1 MNREDALLHWVWLA
15 GALGP
20 GGVHVRDVLDAF
32 GTPQAL
38 YEARFSQDLSALLSP
53 GQLHAVQH
61 TQPQSAARV
70 LARCGQLGVHI
81 ATWDDEEYPASLRL
95 MEDPPPVVYY
105 KGDISVL
112 QPDVFTFAIIGA
124 RRPSAYGLEATS
136 AIAKGLA
143 EAGVVLVSGLASGLD
158 SEAHKA
164 AVRAGTP
171 TVACIAF
178 GHDLC
183 YPAANRTLKG
193 LIEKQGLVLGEYPPG
208 TEPLRPYFLQRN
220 RLIAALSRGVCVAEA
235 RRVSGTM
242 NTVHAALGYGKDVF
256 AVPGSIFS
264 PLSEGANHLLGRGA
278 LAAVSAADILEFYG
292 AVPQGG
298 ATRGHD
304 AGVPQAGGPPAQPL
318 SQAALAAQK
327 ALGCTPKTLAQL
339 CAESGLAP
347 PAAMA
352 ALTELELAGACRQLA
367 GRRFVLAP

>member
-15 GALGP
+15 EALGP

-70 LARCGQLGVHI
+70 LARCEQLGVHI

-143 EAGVVLVSGLASGLD
+143 EAGGVLVSGLASGLD

-183 YPAANRTLKG
+183 YPAANRTL
-193 LIEKQGLVLGEYPPG
+193 
-208 TEPLRPYFLQRN
+208 
-220 RLIAALSRGVCVAEA
+220 
-235 RRVSGTM
+235 
-242 NTVHAALGYGKDVF
+242 
-256 AVPGSIFS
+256 
-264 PLSEGANHLLGRGA
+264 
-278 LAAVSAADILEFYG
+278 
-292 AVPQGG
+292 
-298 ATRGHD
+298 
-304 AGVPQAGGPPAQPL
+304 
-318 SQAALAAQK
+318 
-327 ALGCTPKTLAQL
+327 
-339 CAESGLAP
+339 
-347 PAAMA
+347 
-352 ALTELELAGACRQLA
+352 
-367 GRRFVLAP
+367 